1 MPDLLADLGQIMSKM
16 FGTFLAKSSPELL
29 FISLRGSEPM
39 KKLPLLLSVLGLMTA
54 CSDSHQTDSQVQSI
68 ATNLSDKD
76 GKLAR
81 TFLYLIEG
89 DNVRQ
94 RECQVAAPRGVQDC
108 GTLRA
113 SKKLSAFR
121 SELESDLT
129 LSRNRLNQALESL
142 KRDRDTLNQR
152 RTSLTTQIQD
162 LQKQIN
168 QGGGTPSGENVGQ
181 LQAALNFAQ
190 SEREK
195 IRLQLQQA
203 RDPALIAQLKSIL
216 ESFDKQIV
224 DLKARI
230 AAAQG
235 GGNVNELKKQ
245 LAEAQASL
253 NQTNTDLAALN
264 TKIQDTENQRN
275 VVDEESRILNATL
288 DKLKQPMVFDARDV
302 SFNATQAEKQLS
314 SRFHKLFQAGGPDC
328 SAPSINAMKEL
339 AVGESAVYSS
349 REAQVGGSWHIGEL
363 VKQLL
368 GGNPTPAQVEAFFR
382 NWVQNWQVETRFAS
396 GDIAGARPDF
406 ATVLTE
412 WKQASEARGIE
423 GLDLRIA
430 PFRLIGITNRLD
442 LRNPLVAGDAGEA
455 RLVFALL
462 DRSTDRP
469 HDSSVS
475 ARPFTLIFEYK
486 INVSNDSDIRRWAK
500 LWHELGAQP
509 CSTSS
514 CDAYVSRLAQI
525 TRMFTHRDQGG
536 FVQAR
541 LNQARTNEIAFGNP
555 WELREFNLQ
564 PALGSANARLIQ
576 VDVKKTP
583 KVSVNS
589 STELSRFVSGISL
602 DNLIKNNYEIPAN
615 LRGAKAQVTGNA
627 PQWTVGG
634 DAEKARVFNVNTC
647 NGCHSSDQN
656 VIDGFY
662 HISPFQPMGQAA
674 MSEHLKTDDMPR
686 RVTNLGSFLLDPS
699 CQAGTPFD
707 ARMAHDAPRMLS
719 RPVH

>member
-1 MPDLLADLGQIMSKM
+1 
-16 FGTFLAKSSPELL
+16 
-29 FISLRGSEPM
+29 M
-39 KKLPLLLSVLGLMTA
+39 KKLPVLLSVLGLMTA
-54 CSDSHQTDSQVQSI
+54 CSDNHSTDSAVQSI

-81 TFLYLIEG
+81 TFLYLLEG
-89 DNVRQ
+89 DTVRQ
-94 RECQVAAPRGVQDC
+94 RECQVAAPQGVQDC
-108 GTLRA
+108 RTLKS
-113 SKKLSAFR
+113 SKKLNAFR
-121 SELESDLT
+121 SELDADMA
-129 LSRNRLNQALESL
+129 LSRNRVNQSLTSL
-142 KRDRDTLNQR
+142 KRDRDTVNQR
-152 RTSLTTQIQD
+152 RANLTTQIQS
-162 LQKQIN
+162 LQNQIN
-168 QGGGTPSGENVGQ
+168 QGGGTPSGENVAQ

-195 IRLQLQQA
+195 IRKQLQQA
-203 RDPALIAQLKSIL
+203 RDPAQIAQLQGFL
-216 ESFDKQIV
+216 AAFDQQIA

-235 GGNVNELKKQ
+235 GGNTAELKKQ
-245 LAEAQASL
+245 LADAQAAL
-253 NQTNTDLAALN
+253 AQANTDLNGLN
-264 TKIQDTENQRN
+264 TKIQAAESQKA
-275 VVDEESRILNATL
+275 VIDEEFRILNATL
-288 DKLKQPMVFDARDV
+288 EKLKQPLVLDARDV
-302 SFNATQAEKQLS
+302 SFNASQAEKQLS
-314 SRFHKLFQAGGPDC
+314 SRFHKLFQANGPDC
-328 SAPSINAMKEL
+328 SAPSVNAMKEL
-339 AVGESAVYSS
+339 AIGEAAVYTS
-349 REAQVGGSWHIGEL
+349 REAQVGGSWHIGEI

-368 GGNPTPAQVEAFFR
+368 GGNPSPAQVEAFFR

-396 GDIAGARPDF
+396 GDTVTARPDF
-406 ATVLTE
+406 ALVLNE

-442 LRNPLVAGDAGEA
+442 LRNPLLTGDAGEA

-462 DRSTDRP
+462 EQSTDRP
-469 HDSSVS
+469 QDGGVN

-486 INVSNDSDIRRWAK
+486 ISVGSDSDISRWAG
-500 LWHELGAQP
+500 LWHELGSQTCTAA
-509 CSTSS
+509 S
-514 CDAYVSRLAQI
+514 CDAYASRLAQI
-525 TRMFTHRDQGG
+525 TRMFTHRNQGG

-564 PALGSANARLIQ
+564 PAQGAANARLVM

-583 KVSVNS
+583 KLSANNSV
-589 STELSRFVSGISL
+589 ELNRFVSSLSL
-602 DNLIKNNYEIPAN
+602 DNIIRNNYDIPAN
-615 LRGAKAQVTGNA
+615 LKGAKAHVAGNG

-634 DAEKARVFNVNTC
+634 DVQKANAFNINTC

-662 HISPFQPMGQAA
+662 HISPFQPLGQAA
-674 MSEHLKTDDMPR
+674 MSNHLKNDDMPR
-686 RVTNLGSFLLDPS
+686 RVTNFGSFLVDPS

-707 ARMAHDAPRMLS
+707 ARLAQDAPRMLS

>member
-1 MPDLLADLGQIMSKM
+1 
-16 FGTFLAKSSPELL
+16 
-29 FISLRGSEPM
+29 M

-54 CSDSHQTDSQVQSI
+54 CSDSQQTDSTVTSI

-81 TFLYLIEG
+81 TFLYLLEG
-89 DNVRQ
+89 DTVRQ
-94 RECQVAAPRGVQDC
+94 RECQVAAPQGVQDC
-108 GTLRA
+108 GTVRS
-113 SKKLSAFR
+113 SKRLTTFR
-121 SELESDLT
+121 SELEADMT
-129 LSRNRLNQALESL
+129 LSRNRVNQSL
-142 KRDRDTLNQR
+142 DTMKRDRETLNQR
-152 RTSLTTQIQD
+152 RTSLSTQIQT
-162 LQKQIN
+162 LQNQIA
-168 QGGGTPSGENVGQ
+168 QGSGTPSGENVAE

-195 IRLQLQQA
+195 LRQQLQQT
-203 RDPALIAQLKSIL
+203 RDPAQIAQLQ
-216 ESFDKQIV
+216 SFLAAFDQQIA

-235 GGNVNELKKQ
+235 GGNVAELRRQ

-253 NQTNTDLAALN
+253 NQVNADLSALN
-264 TKIQDTENQRN
+264 GKIQTAEAQKA
-275 VVDEESRILNATL
+275 VIDEEFRVLNATL
-288 DKLKQPMVFDARDV
+288 EKLKQPLVFDARDV
-302 SFNATQAEKQLS
+302 SFNASQAEKQLS
-314 SRFHKLFQAGGPDC
+314 SRFHKLFQATGPDC
-328 SAPSINAMKEL
+328 SPPAVNAMKEL
-339 AVGESAVYSS
+339 AVGDAAVYSS
-349 REAQVGGSWHIGEL
+349 REAQVGGSWHIGEV

-396 GDIAGARPDF
+396 GDTVSPRPDF
-406 ATVLTE
+406 NLVLTE
-412 WKQASEARGIE
+412 WKQASEARGVE
-423 GLDLRIA
+423 GLDLSIA

-462 DRSTDRP
+462 ERSTDRP
-469 HDSSVS
+469 QDASVN

-486 INVSNDSDIRRWAK
+486 ISVGSDSDISRWAR
-500 LWHELGAQP
+500 LWHDLAGQ
-509 CSTSS
+509 SGDS
-514 CDAYVSRLAQI
+514 YVRSLAQI
-525 TRMFTHRDQGG
+525 TRMFTHRNQGG
-536 FVQAR
+536 FIQAR
-541 LNQARTNEIAFGNP
+541 LGQARTNEIAFGNP

-564 PALGSANARLIQ
+564 PAQGGAGARLVM

-583 KVSVNS
+583 KITANNS
-589 STELSRFVSGISL
+589 SDLNRFVSSLSL
-602 DNLIKNNYEIPAN
+602 DAIIKNNYEIPAN
-615 LRGAKAQVTGNA
+615 LKGVKAHVAGSG

-634 DAEKARVFNVNTC
+634 DAQKARAFNVNTC

-662 HISPFQPMGQAA
+662 HISPFQPLGQAA
-674 MSEHLKTDDMPR
+674 MSNHLKLDDMPR
-686 RVTNLGSFLLDPS
+686 RVTNLGSFLVDPS

-707 ARMAHDAPRMLS
+707 ARLSADAPRMLS